1 MNEKLQRLLKQ
12 AIYLLREIDDEVEN
26 ELCLDSTCLTGGEE
40 PTTEF
45 TFWGIADMIEHYAE
59 RVHQ

>member
-26 ELCLDSTCLTGGEE
+26 ELCLDSTCLDDGEE
-40 PTTEF
+40 PLTEF
-45 TFWGIADMIEHYAE
+45 TFLCRADMVEHYAE
-59 RVHQ
+59 RVRQ

>member
-26 ELCLDSTCLTGGEE
+26 ELCLDSTYLDDGEE
-40 PTTEF
+40 PLTEF

>member
-26 ELCLDSTCLTGGEE
+26 ELCLDSTCLDDGEE
-40 PTTEF
+40 PLTEF
-45 TFWGIADMIEHYAE
+45 TFWGLADMVEHYAE
-59 RVHQ
+59 RVRQ

>member
-1 MNEKLQRLLKQ
+1 MNEKLQELLEQ

-26 ELCLDSTCLTGGEE
+26 ELCLDSTCLDDGEE
-40 PTTEF
+40 PLTEF
-45 TFWGIADMIEHYAE
+45 TFWGIANMIEHYAE